1 MPRRRTVVFSLYGT
15 QLDRSIRADGKWVPD
30 RWERWRPTLS
40 LCQQPDFLP
49 DRLELITQP
58 KFNAPAEA
66 LLADVASASPETET
80 RLHHVKFRDPWDF
93 SDVYGDLRDFADG
106 YPFDPDEEDYY
117 VHITTGTHV
126 AQICWFLLVETRH
139 IPARLIQTSP
149 PVTRRDRTRDR
160 DLAGTYT
167 TIDLDLS
174 RYDRLAARFEAER
187 QDSTSFLKAGIETRS
202 VVFNELI
209 DRIEQV
215 ASRSKAPILLTGAT
229 GVGKTQLARRIFEL
243 KRTLSPADQEL
254 GPFVEVNCA
263 TLRGDGAMSTL
274 FGHEK
279 GAFTGALA
287 KRDGLL
293 KAADGGLLFLDEIG
307 ELGLDEQTMLLRAIE
322 DGTFTPLGADKSTH
336 SSFQLIAGTNRDL
349 YAAVAEGKFREDLLA
364 RIDLWSF
371 ELPNLA
377 DRMEDLEPN
386 LDFELAAH
394 TKKLGRKVS
403 FNREAR
409 QRFLQFAMDPAATWN
424 ANFRDFGAAIT
435 RLVTLAGNNRISL
448 PLVEEEIRRLQHA
461 WRRLE
466 QSGKNWSSS
475 SALAGASAYSEMD
488 HFDRVQLAEVLR
500 ICRTTPTMAAAGRR
514 LFAESRKKKSSRNDS
529 DRLKKYLA
537 KFDLTW
543 AEIKESDKLTP

>member
-1 MPRRRTVVFSLYGT
+1 MAQRRTVVFSLYGT
-15 QLDRSIRADGKWVPD
+15 SLDRSIRADGKWVPD

-40 LCQQPDFLP
+40 LCQQPDFLA
-49 DRLELITQP
+49 DRLELIAQP
-58 KFNAPAEA
+58 KFQRPAEA
-66 LLADVASASPETET
+66 LLEDIHTTSPETET
-80 RLHHVKFRDPWDF
+80 RLHQVEFRDPWDF
-93 SDVYGDLRDFADG
+93 SDVYGDLRDFADH

-149 PVTRRDRTRDR
+149 PASRRTRTHDSS
-160 DLAGTYT
+160 GTYT

-174 RYDRLAARFEAER
+174 RYDQLAARFEAER

-202 VVFNELI
+202 VVFNQLI

-215 ASRSKAPILLTGAT
+215 ASRSTAPILLTGAT
-229 GVGKTQLARRIFEL
+229 GVGKTQLARRIYEL
-243 KRTLSPADQEL
+243 KKSQTPVDSQI
-254 GPFVEVNCA
+254 GPFIEVNCA

-279 GAFTGALA
+279 SAFAGALN

-293 KAADGGLLFLDEIG
+293 QAADGGVLFLDEIG

-322 DGTFTPLGADKSTH
+322 DGTFTPLGADVASHST
-336 SSFQLIAGTNRDL
+336 FQLIAGTNRDL
-349 YAAVAEGKFREDLLA
+349 YAAVADGKFREDLLA

-371 ELPNLA
+371 ELPRLA

-386 LDFELAAH
+386 LDFELARH
-394 TKKLGRKVS
+394 TKQLGRKVS
-403 FNREAR
+403 LNTEGR
-409 QRFLQFAMDPAATWN
+409 QRFLEFANNPATTWN

-435 RLVTLAGNNRISL
+435 RMVTLADNNRISL
-448 PLVEEEIRRLQHA
+448 PLVEEEISRLQA
-461 WRRLE
+461 SWRRLD
-466 QSGKNWSSS
+466 SGFHSPMEGKSLDW
-475 SALAGASAYSEMD
+475 
-488 HFDRVQLAEVLR
+488 FDQVQLQEVVR
-500 ICRTTPTMAAAGRR
+500 ICSLSPTMAAAGRR
-514 LFAESRKKKSSRNDS
+514 LFAESRKRKASRNDS

-543 AEIKESDKLTP
+543 ADIKAMSQA

>member
-1 MPRRRTVVFSLYGT
+1 MAKRRTVVFSLYGT
-15 QLDRSIRADGKWVPD
+15 QLDRSIRADGNWVPD

-40 LCQQPDFLP
+40 LCQQPDFVV

-58 KFNAPAEA
+58 KFHRAAEA
-66 LLADVASASPETET
+66 LITDIHSTSPETT
-80 RLHHVKFRDPWDF
+80 ARLHEVEFRDPWDF
-93 SDVYGDLRDFADG
+93 SDVYGDLRDLVDG
-106 YPFDPDEEDYY
+106 YHFDPDEEDYY

-139 IPARLIQTSP
+139 LPGRLIQTSP
-149 PVTRRDRTRDR
+149 PASRGHRNREFS
-160 DLAGTYT
+160 GTYT

-202 VVFNELI
+202 AVFNHLI

-215 ASRSKAPILLTGAT
+215 ASNSTAPILLTGAT
-229 GVGKTQLARRIFEL
+229 GVGKTQLARRIYEL
-243 KRTLSPADQEL
+243 KKSLSPIDQGI
-254 GPFVEVNCA
+254 GPFIEVNCA

-279 GAFTGALA
+279 GAFTGALN

-293 KAADGGLLFLDEIG
+293 KAADGGVLFLDEIG

-322 DGTFTPLGADKSTH
+322 DGTFTPMGSDQSTN

-349 YAAVAEGKFREDLLA
+349 YKAVADGKFREDLLA

-371 ELPNLA
+371 ELPCLA

-386 LDFELAAH
+386 LEFELARH
-394 TKKLGRKVS
+394 TKSIGRKIS

-435 RLVTLAGNNRISL
+435 RMVTLAANNRISL
-448 PLVEEEIRRLQHA
+448 PLVEEEIRRLQQS
-461 WRRLE
+461 WGRLE
-466 QSGKNWSSS
+466 RG
-475 SALAGASAYSEMD
+475 GAARTVDFGAFGLEKLD
-488 HFDRVQLAEVLR
+488 LFDRVQLGEVLR
-500 ICRTTPTMAAAGRR
+500 VCQAAPTMAAAGRK
-514 LFAESRKKKSSRNDS
+514 LFAESRKKKASRNDS

-537 KFDLTW
+537 KFGLTW
-543 AEIKESDKLTP
+543 ADVKETDKLVI